1 MSVSKALRSKWPS
14 LERYGPDQQ
23 QAANALLAHDAGVLA
38 ATTAFGKT
46 IVAISIMATRG
57 VNTLILVHR
66 QQLMDQWVE
75 RLSAFS
81 NLPRRDIGVIGG
93 GRRKPTGRGDVAL
106 MQSLV
111 RKGEVDDIVG
121 SYGHLVIDECHHI
134 SAVSFELL
142 PRRAK
147 AKYVLGLSATVTRK
161 DGHHPIITMQ
171 CGPIR
176 FRVDARSEAEKR
188 PFDHLVRIRE
198 TKFRLESEL
207 SSTTTPI
214 QEVFRALSG
223 NAERNDLNFNDI
235 LFALEDG
242 RFPVVITERT
252 DHLENL
258 SGRLERFAKNV
269 IVLRGDQTAKQ
280 RRAAMDQL
288 RQIAPRE
295 ERVVLA
301 TGRYLGEGFDD
312 ARLDTLFLT
321 MPVAWKGTL
330 AQYAGRL
337 HRLHEAK
344 RDVMIYDYA
353 DKSVPV
359 LARMAAKRRQGYQ
372 ALGYRIEPM
381 REDLFSI

>member
-1 MSVSKALRSKWPS
+1 
-14 LERYGPDQQ
+14 
-23 QAANALLAHDAGVLA
+23 
-38 ATTAFGKT
+38 
-46 IVAISIMATRG
+46 
-57 VNTLILVHR
+57 
-66 QQLMDQWVE
+66 
-75 RLSAFS
+75 
-81 NLPRRDIGVIGG
+81 
-93 GRRKPTGRGDVAL
+93 
-106 MQSLV
+106 
-111 RKGEVDDIVG
+111 
-121 SYGHLVIDECHHI
+121 
-134 SAVSFELL
+134 
-142 PRRAK
+142 
-147 AKYVLGLSATVTRK
+147 
-161 DGHHPIITMQ
+161 MQ

-258 SGRLERFAKNV
+258 SGRLECFAKNV